1 MTPADAMLIF
11 VIVLSV
17 LVLSIARYQDTHP
30 RPAEHDGQ

>member
-1 MTPADAMLIF
+1 MLIF

-30 RPAEHDGQ
+30 RLAEHDGQ